1 VNAVE
6 IHNIKEHIKV
16 LKEQLATATEKDLR
30 RQLEANIR
38 YYEEQL
44 RQAEIAY

>member
-1 VNAVE
+1 MNAIE

-16 LKEQLATATEKDLR
+16 LKEQLATAAEKDLR
-30 RQLEANIR
+30 RQLEANIS

-44 RQAEIAY
+44 RRAENC